1 MRIEITQV
9 KGIFWL
15 RVEDTDKKYPARN
28 VEELAETLKN
38 VVKEFYDIQG

>member
-28 VEELAETLKN
+28 VKASRN
-38 VVKEFYDIQG
+38 S

>member
-15 RVEDTDKKYPARN
+15 RVEDTDKKYPARD

-38 VVKEFYDIQG
+38 VVKEFYGI